1 MKRFTLILLAALSFM
16 AASCATYTASSP
28 LKEPVDDLVLLEPI
42 SVIQYFTQEDMVIVD
57 NDMSVESS
65 EMVASSILGRPGYF
79 HITDD
84 AILTSEAQEDL
95 VGFFN
100 YIRGLSKRAI
110 PSMPIPKSVKDVIE
124 STGHRYAM
132 AVVSGGFTRNKKNYT
147 RAIVR
152 SIAISILS
160 LGSVVPVTYRN
171 AFNAAVIIFDTKT
184 DQVIYYN
191 PVDPETMDPLDN
203 IRVDHYLSRL
213 VKGYKWLY

>member
-1 MKRFTLILLAALSFM
+1 MAAIAFA

-191 PVDPETMDPLDN
+191 PVHPETMDPLDN

-213 VKGYKWLY
+213 VSGYKWVF

>member
-1 MKRFTLILLAALSFM
+1 MKKITLLVLLAISFA

-65 EMVASSILGRPGYF
+65 EMVSKSILARPGYF
-79 HITDD
+79 HVTDD

-95 VGFFN
+95 VNFSN
-100 YIRGLSKRAI
+100 YVRGLSKRAI
-110 PSMPIPKSVKDVIE
+110 PAMPIPKSIREIIE

-152 SIAISILS
+152 GIALSILT
-160 LGSVVPVTYRN
+160 LGNVVPVTYKN
-171 AFNAAVIIFDTKT
+171 VFNSTVIIFDTKT

-191 PVDPETMDPLDN
+191 PVDPETMDPLDY
-203 IRVDHYLSRL
+203 IRVDNYLTRL
-213 VKGYKWLY
+213 VRGYKWIY